1 LRLRLIGVMTRKSL
15 CFSHRR
21 KGGPS
26 PTFLPLEKL
35 VVRTINILLMRP
47 CLFNHLRARGIHVS
61 IFYVIM
67 ESCINY
73 NIIGL
78 LIVFVGLLLGFE

>member
-1 LRLRLIGVMTRKSL
+1 MEKYSIQ
-15 CFSHRR
+15 FSFSFFFRR

-35 VVRTINILLMRP
+35 VVRTINVLLMRP

-61 IFYVIM
+61 IFY
-67 ESCINY
+67 
-73 NIIGL
+73 IIIDIIL
-78 LIVFVGLLLGFE
+78 YISL

>member
-1 LRLRLIGVMTRKSL
+1 MSL
-15 CFSHRR
+15 LLQWNYGKNIFCKKNSFDSRR

-35 VVRTINILLMRP
+35 VVRTINVLLVRP

-61 IFYVIM
+61 IY
-67 ESCINY
+67 NY
-73 NIIGL
+73 N
-78 LIVFVGLLLGFE
+78 

>member
-1 LRLRLIGVMTRKSL
+1 MTEIFCVFVITMELRKKVLLHFDS
-15 CFSHRR
+15 RR

-35 VVRTINILLMRP
+35 VVRTINVLLMRP

-61 IFYVIM
+61 TY
-67 ESCINY
+67 NY
-73 NIIGL
+73 G
-78 LIVFVGLLLGFE
+78 

>member
-1 LRLRLIGVMTRKSL
+1 MYLNS
-15 CFSHRR
+15 RR

-35 VVRTINILLMRP
+35 VVRTINVLLMRP

-61 IFYVIM
+61 I
-67 ESCINY
+67 Y
-73 NIIGL
+73 N
-78 LIVFVGLLLGFE
+78 

>member
-1 LRLRLIGVMTRKSL
+1 MELYDKKILLYFDS
-15 CFSHRR
+15 RR

-35 VVRTINILLMRP
+35 VVRTINVLLMRP

-61 IFYVIM
+61 IY
-67 ESCINY
+67 NY
-73 NIIGL
+73 NKPAFSYIIDFN
-78 LIVFVGLLLGFE
+78 IDI

>member
-1 LRLRLIGVMTRKSL
+1 MELNEKKYLLYFYS
-15 CFSHRR
+15 RR

-35 VVRTINILLMRP
+35 VVRTINVLLMRP

-61 IFYVIM
+61 T
-67 ESCINY
+67 CNY
-73 NIIGL
+73 NCYAFDY
-78 LIVFVGLLLGFE
+78 LIDF